1 MVNKS
6 EIHTYKYNL
15 EILEVAGSNMFKRA
29 KNAANSFQQETE
41 RFIKIFSDYFPSE
54 CRILRTYATRIANN
68 HSFTTDEIHLIKY
81 LVDIIDEDFYKRI
94 KRPKIF
100 ISHCEKDIAVVESFV
115 DLLSHVGL
123 TPDTLFCSSIPG
135 YNIKQGNGDIY
146 EYLRNE
152 FSNNLFVIFML
163 SENYYNS
170 AACLNEMGATW
181 ILKQKYQSIL
191 LPGFDFSQVQGAI
204 NPREISFK
212 LDDKKYRNSALG
224 ELKNNIIH
232 LLELPDI
239 DSSKWDY
246 QRERFFTQ
254 IDNLNSDK
262 G

>member
-1 MVNKS
+1 MVTKDELYSYRTFLKSMEISGSREFKQIKANK
-6 EIHTYKYNL
+6 
-15 EILEVAGSNMFKRA
+15 IL
-29 KNAANSFQQETE
+29 FQVNTDK
-41 RFIKIFSDYFPSE
+41 FLSIYGKFFPNE
-54 CRILRTYATRIANN
+54 CRILKTYALRIIKNTN
-68 HSFTTDEIHLIKY
+68 FSPDEIGLLHY
-81 LVDIIDEDFYKRI
+81 LVNIIDEDFDKVV
-94 KRPKIF
+94 KQPKVF
-100 ISHCEKDIAVVESFV
+100 ISHCEKDIAIVENFV
-115 DLLSHVGL
+115 DLLSHIGL
-123 TPDTLFCSSIPG
+123 TSDLLFCSSIPG
-135 YNIKQGNGDIY
+135 YNIKQGSGDIY

-170 AACLNEMGATW
+170 KPCLNEMGATW
-181 ILKQKYQSIL
+181 VLQKEYQSIL

-204 NPREISFK
+204 NPREVSFK
-212 LDDKKYRNSALG
+212 LDDKKYRTSALG

-246 QRERFFTQ
+246 QRERFFAQ

>member
-6 EIHTYKYNL
+6 ELNTYKYNL
-15 EILEVAGSNMFKRA
+15 GILVVAGNNMFKRA
-29 KNAANSFQQETE
+29 KNAGKSFQAETE
-41 RFIKIFSDYFPSE
+41 RLVEIYSDYFPSE
-54 CRILRTYATRIANN
+54 CRILRTYAARIANN
-68 HSFTTDEIHLIKY
+68 NSFTADEIHLIKY
-81 LVDIIDEDFYKRI
+81 LVNIMDEDFYKKI

-100 ISHCEKDIAVVESFV
+100 ISHCEKDITVVESFV

-123 TPDTLFCSSIPG
+123 TSDTLFCSSIPG
-135 YNIKQGNGDIY
+135 YNIKQGSGDIY

-191 LPGFDFSQVQGAI
+191 LPGFNFSQIQGAI

-212 LDDKKYRNSALG
+212 LDDKKNRNTALG
-224 ELKNNIIH
+224 ELKDNIIRF
-232 LLELPDI
+232 LDI
-239 DSSKWDY
+239 QEIDTSKWDY
-246 QRERFFTQ
+246 QRERFFSQ
-254 IDNLNSDK
+254 IDTIHI
-262 G
+262 